1 MAFVKTWNKSTQ
13 PRKQRKYR
21 YKAPLHI
28 KQKLVRV
35 NLYKDLRLKHGKRN
49 TQICVGDKVKIMRG
63 QFTRKE
69 GKVERVDL
77 KREKV
82 YVTGIEKIKKNGTK
96 FLISLSPSNL
106 MIVELNLKD
115 KKRKLKLTGDV
126 KATKTAETKLIKPTT
141 SEENKQ

>member
-13 PRKQRKYR
+13 PRKQRKFR

-28 KQKLVRV
+28 KQKLARV
-35 NLYKDLRLKHGKRN
+35 NLYKDLRQKHGKRN
-49 TQICVGDKVKIMRG
+49 AQVRVGDKVKIMRG
-63 QFTRKE
+63 QFAKKE

-82 YVTGIEKIKKNGTK
+82 YVTGIEKIKKNGSK
-96 FLISLSPSNL
+96 FLVSLSPSNL

-115 KKRKLKLTGDV
+115 KKRKAKLSSTKV
-126 KATKTAETKLIKPTT
+126 EKTAAKPAESK
-141 SEENKQ
+141 SEENKK